1 MSDTKKSNEKYK
13 LERKWQELQS
23 DKRKYI
29 ERLQE
34 EEEAKEQLLNW
45 QKYMNKERN
54 D

>member
-1 MSDTKKSNEKYK
+1 MSDTKKSNERYK
-13 LERKWQELQS
+13 LDKPWKELQS

-34 EEEAKEQLLNW
+34 EEEAKDQLRNW
-45 QKYMNKERN
+45 YTNMNKERN